1 MQISIV
7 MPTLN
12 QAKFIDT
19 SLRSIFGQSLT
30 DFEVI
35 VIDGLS
41 SDSTI
46 EILKKWEA
54 KYPQHFKWISQK
66 DSGPAEAI
74 NRGLQLAQ
82 GEIIGWLNSDDLYE
96 KNTFKKVIDF
106 FKANPT
112 KHMVYGNAHHIDEKG
127 DVINAYPTK
136 KPDTPLESFLEGS
149 FICQPTVFFHRSL
162 LDQVGLLDTSFKL
175 GFDFD
180 WWIRFFKLI
189 PNQIG
194 FIDDVLASSRLH
206 DDCLTK
212 KERRLVAYEGMKILK
227 RYFDVAPITWALTY
241 IDELCDV
248 YPKIDDERSLV
259 KIVES
264 FLTDIKPFASSSDL
278 NMLIKKLQ
286 GDKRLILSNPF
297 LYVDVS
303 SDGWVTKKATIK
315 LRRPHLISKA
325 FMEVELRGG
334 WLYDH
339 TMSLTISNPLGEPF
353 KTSIE
358 TRKSIKLK
366 IKIPK
371 TLGADYLE
379 WFIET
384 PDYFVPKE
392 HDKNNG
398 DDRKLSFMV
407 GSVKFLD

>member
-19 SLRSIFGQSLT
+19 SLRSIFDQKSADL
-30 DFEVI
+30 EVI

-41 SDSTI
+41 SDGTI

-54 KYPQHFKWISQK
+54 KYPKQFKWTSQK

-74 NRGLQLAQ
+74 NHGLKLAE
-82 GEIIGWLNSDDLYE
+82 GDIIGWLNSDDLYD
-96 KNTFKKVIDF
+96 KDAFKKVTDF
-106 FKANPT
+106 FKKHPT
-112 KHMVYGNAHHIDEKG
+112 KKMLYGNANHIDEKG
-127 DVINAYPTK
+127 DVIESYPTK
-136 KPDTPLESFLEGS
+136 KPDTPFESFLEGS

-175 GFDFD
+175 SFDFD

-189 PNQIG
+189 PNDIG

-212 KERRLVAYEGMKILK
+212 KERRVVAFEGMKILK
-227 RYFDVAPITWALTY
+227 RYFDGAPITWALTY
-241 IDELCDV
+241 IDELCSV
-248 YPKIDDERSLV
+248 YPNIGDERSLV

-264 FLTDIKPFASSSDL
+264 FLTDIKTFVSSADL
-278 NMLIKKLQ
+278 SKLIKQLQ
-286 GDKRLILSNPF
+286 TDKRLMLSNPF

-303 SDGWVTKKATIK
+303 PDGWVTKKATIK
-315 LRRPHLISKA
+315 LRRPQHISKT

-334 WLYDH
+334 WPHDH
-339 TMSLTISNPLGEPF
+339 TMALTISNPLGEPL
-353 KTSIE
+353 KTNMGARS
-358 TRKSIKLK
+358 SIKLK

-371 TLGADYLE
+371 AQDTDYVE
-379 WFIET
+379 WLIET
-384 PDYFVPKE
+384 PDCFVPKE
-392 HDKNNG
+392 HDPNNQDG
-398 DDRKLSFMV
+398 RKLSFMV
-407 GSVKFLD
+407 GSVQFLD